1 MILKETNYAIISINQ
16 EKSIGIIKW
25 MGKCTS
31 EKYREAF
38 LFLLD
43 NQKIY
48 GLKRFLSDVRDQG
61 IISPDDRKWF
71 ENVALP
77 KSIELGLK
85 AAAVIFI
92 GNVFKKYYLNVI
104 IQATNKFNL
113 PVKLFIDQES
123 AEDWLITRN

>member
-1 MILKETNYAIISINQ
+1 
-16 EKSIGIIKW
+16 